1 VSLAAAGGILLA
13 VIAIAVFPALRFQPV
28 ARDYF
33 VSTLER
39 RYKSQVDLGNL
50 QISVLP
56 AIHATGDDL
65 VLWFNSRHDVPPMVR
80 IRHFTFD
87 ASLVSF
93 FRNPKHIGRL
103 RLEGLQ
109 IHLPPR
115 PAISGNGSSLAP
127 RPPAV
132 VRSAATAAFV
142 LDEVIADGTTVEITP
157 KDPSKDPLMF
167 DIRKLWLRTIGM
179 GLPMTFQAEL
189 NNPKPPGFIQCDG
202 QFGPWNAARPVDTAI
217 SGKYTF
223 RDADLSVFKGISGK
237 LASDGTFTGQLDRM
251 EVAGTTDIPDFA
263 LAAGTYPMALH
274 TDFLATV
281 DGTDGN
287 TILHPV
293 RARLGRSGF
302 EVTGA
307 VERGAL
313 ETRKTILLDAK
324 TVAGAA
330 TARLEDFLRLSVKS
344 TEPPMTGGIRFD
356 TKVKLPSG
364 DPPVIDRLQLDG
376 TFGLNGVKF
385 TSADVQGKIASL
397 SHHAQ
402 GDPNDHDPNVA
413 ADFQGSFHLHNGQ
426 LNLPDLGFTLPGAH
440 VNLQGSYVL
449 GSGALDFRGTA
460 KLDATVSQMTT
471 GMKSKMLRLVD
482 PLFRRDGAGTV
493 MPIVISGT
501 RGQPSFRL
509 DIGRLFK

>member
-1 VSLAAAGGILLA
+1 LLATACGFLVAVLALA
-13 VIAIAVFPALRFQPV
+13 VILALRFQPV
-28 ARDYF
+28 AHDYF

-39 RYKSQVDLGNL
+39 RYKSDVELGSL

-56 AIHATGDDL
+56 AIHATGDNL
-65 VLWFNSRHDVPPMVR
+65 VLWFNGRHDVPPMVR
-80 IRHFTFD
+80 IRRFTLD
-87 ASLVSF
+87 ASLLNF
-93 FRNPKHIGRL
+93 FRNPKHIGSL

-115 PAISGNGSSLAP
+115 PAQPPSAASTEP

-132 VRSAATAAFV
+132 VRSAATAAFI

-157 KDPSKDPLMF
+157 KDPSKNPLMF
-167 DIRKLWLRTIGM
+167 DIQKLSLRTIGM

-189 NNPKPPGFIQCDG
+189 NNPKPPGFIHCEG
-202 QFGPWNAARPVDTAI
+202 QFGPWDAARPVDTAI

-223 RDADLSVFKGISGK
+223 RNADLSVFKGISGN

-263 LAAGTYPMALH
+263 LTSGIHPMALH
-274 TDFLATV
+274 TDFQATV

-293 RARLGRSGF
+293 RARLGKSAF
-302 EVTGA
+302 EVAGA
-307 VERGAL
+307 IERGAL

-324 TVAGAA
+324 TVTGSP
-330 TARLEDFLRLSVKS
+330 ARLEDFLRLSVKS
-344 TEPPMTGGIRFD
+344 AEPPMTGGIRFD
-356 TKVKLPSG
+356 TKVKLPPG
-364 DPPVIDRLQLDG
+364 DTPVIDRLQLDG

-402 GDPNDHDPNVA
+402 GDPNDHDSNVTA
-413 ADFQGSFHLHNGQ
+413 EFQGSFHLHNGQ
-426 LNLPDLGFTLPGAH
+426 LGLPDLGFTVPGAR
-440 VNLQGSYVL
+440 VNIQGSYIL
-449 GSGALDFRGTA
+449 RSGVLDFRGTA

-471 GMKSKMLRLVD
+471 GLKSKMLKLVD

-493 MPIVISGT
+493 IPIVISGT

-509 DIGRLFK
+509 DIGRVFR